1 MLLEKEHSQASC
13 CVRKISIGIIG
24 CFSKY
29 GRALKS
35 IILVKSTSI
44 LEIRIETEQKIFT
57 PLEKE

>member
-1 MLLEKEHSQASC
+1 MF
-13 CVRKISIGIIG
+13 
-24 CFSKY
+24 FSKY

>member
-1 MLLEKEHSQASC
+1 MSGERREYEKLNGFLDAYSD
-13 CVRKISIGIIG
+13 V
-24 CFSKY
+24 FSKY